1 MSESAEPPHA
11 SPPDPLEPG
20 ALRPEDALPQVYEQ
34 LRRIA
39 GSYFRGGA
47 ATLQPTALVHEAW
60 LRLADSDGFR
70 DQDHF
75 IAVAATAMR
84 QILVDRAR
92 RSGAIKR
99 GGDRRREPLHEHA
112 AVAPAPDEPAVDV
125 LELDAALRSM
135 HEHQPR
141 RARVVELRFFAGAS
155 IEQAARALGVAR
167 STVAEDWRIARAWL
181 ATQLEPA
188 DPSGPDAGDG
198 AAAPP
203 DS

>member
-1 MSESAEPPHA
+1 MSESLQPPGSDA
-11 SPPDPLEPG
+11 PDGLPPG
-20 ALRPEDALPQVYEQ
+20 SLRPEDALPEVYEQ

-39 GSYFRGGA
+39 GSYFRGGS

-60 LRLADSDGFR
+60 LRLADVEGFR

-125 LELDAALRSM
+125 LQLDAALRTM
-135 HEHQPR
+135 QDHQPR

-181 ATQLEPA
+181 ATQLDASDDSA
-188 DPSGPDAGDG
+188 DDAG
-198 AAAPP
+198 APP
-203 DS
+203 AS